1 MQRSRVTG
9 WQDCWREQLECVNI
23 FSKLVSEEADLNE
36 VSNSSEVLYHS
47 FVPPGGVVPH
57 DLTVT
62 AAMLYVVVVMRTSPE
77 GRGLEAKV
85 TEVVTNWLRETGS
98 PLEAFPRLS
107 LCHALLAKLTPSSL
121 LVETDPEGKSLL
133 LQLFPVTC
141 HLFDRYM
148 YIYFPDV
155 ESEV

>member
-1 MQRSRVTG
+1 M
-9 WQDCWREQLECVNI
+9 
-23 FSKLVSEEADLNE
+23 
-36 VSNSSEVLYHS
+36 LYHS
-47 FVPPGGVVPH
+47 FVQPGGVVPH

-85 TEVVTNWLRETGS
+85 TEVATNWLREAGS

-133 LQLFPVTC
+133 LQLFPITC

-148 YIYFPDV
+148 CMYILHVYGSCTCTYMYIYMVACMHGGSYKSVEFGTVFPDV
-155 ESEV
+155 ENDV